1 MKRDFDQAEKCPA
14 FVELFGIVA
23 MAVRLGVSCVRAT
36 VSPARSCVGDGGM
49 GTLTFSFLP
58 EVIDRSVAK
67 RIPKLLRRE
76 SRTRNP
82 RQQAQ

>member
-1 MKRDFDQAEKCPA
+1 
-14 FVELFGIVA
+14 
-23 MAVRLGVSCVRAT
+23 MAVRRGVICV
-36 VSPARSCVGDGGM
+36 ARDGVPCTLVRWRRSGGGGM

-76 SRTRNP
+76 SRTLNP
-82 RQQAQ
+82 RPQAP